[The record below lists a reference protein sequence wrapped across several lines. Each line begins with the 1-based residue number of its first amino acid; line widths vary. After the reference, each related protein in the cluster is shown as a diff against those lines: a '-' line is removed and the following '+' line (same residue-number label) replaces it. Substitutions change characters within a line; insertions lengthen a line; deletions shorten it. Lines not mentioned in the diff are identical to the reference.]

1 MEFRQLLQFYE
12 VCKQGSFS
20 AAGERLYMT
29 QQAVGK
35 SMKQLEDELAVILF
49 VREKSGVSLTPQ
61 GLYLES
67 RCEKLFQ
74 FIHETE
80 DQIQL
85 IGANCPL
92 RPKILIPQAAAEE
105 IRTNEKLYQEILQ
118 SPIMECVIEPLSHED
133 RLAERSVDAVIQM
146 MPSQDAARMSYPLL
160 NISMCAALHEDDR
173 SITKKEMMLRDFRN
187 RDIILLESW
196 TESNRKLLKSF
207 QEQNIAI
214 RSTQYVK
221 SQQEGL
227 KKTAANEGVFI
238 LPERDYHLLARK
250 KTQMIPIKKRSYS
263 LNLFFVSR
271 KKDPCQREILR
282 VYEFLKVRLLN
293 F

>member
-61 GLYLES
+61 GQYLES
-67 RCEKLFQ
+67 RCEKLFD

-92 RPKILIPQAAAEE
+92 RPKILIPQAGAEE
-105 IRTNEKLYQEILQ
+105 MQTNEKIYQEILQ
-118 SPIMECVIEPLSHED
+118 SPIMSCMIESEVSED
-133 RLAERSVDAVIQM
+133 RLAERNVDAVIQT
-146 MPSQDAARMSYPLL
+146 MPSQNPERMSYPLL
-160 NISMCAALHEDDR
+160 NISYVRGASRVRPFGYEKGNDAPGFPQQGYHPDGKLAG
-173 SITKKEMMLRDFRN
+173 IQQ
-187 RDIILLESW
+187 
-196 TESNRKLLKSF
+196 KLLRSF
-207 QEQNIAI
+207 REQNIALNSI
-214 RSTQYVK
+214 KYVK
-221 SQQEGL
+221 TMKEGI
-227 KKTAANEGVFI
+227 KRTAADEGIFI
-238 LPERDYHLLARK
+238 LPERDYKMLAK
-250 KTQMIPIKKRSYS
+250 KGTQMIPIKKRSYS
-263 LNLFFVSR
+263 LNLFFISR

-282 VYEFLKVRLLN
+282 VYEFLKVRLLH

>member
-35 SMKQLEDELAVILF
+35 SMKQLEDELAVVLF

-61 GLYLES
+61 GQYLES

-74 FIHETE
+74 FIRETE
-80 DQIQL
+80 DQIQM

-92 RPKILIPQAAAEE
+92 RPKILVPEAAVVE
-105 IRTNEKLYQEILQ
+105 IRTNEKLCQEILQ
-118 SPIMECVIEPLSHED
+118 SRIMEYLIEETTSED
-133 RLAERSVDAVIQM
+133 RLTDRSVDAVIQT
-146 MPSQDAARMSYPLL
+146 MPSQREDRMSYPLL
-160 NISMCAALHEDDR
+160 NISMCAALHEEDR
-173 SITKKEMMLRDFRN
+173 SVTKKEMMLRDFRN
-187 RDIILLESW
+187 RDIILMGSW
-196 TESNRKLLKSF
+196 KESNEKLLKSF
-207 QEQNIAI
+207 QEQNITLN
-214 RSTQYVK
+214 STQYVK
-221 SQQEGL
+221 TMQEGL
-227 KKTAANEGVFI
+227 KKTAAKEGLFI
-238 LPERDYHLLARK
+238 LPERDYHMFAGK
-250 KTQMIPIKKRSYS
+250 GTQMIPIKKRSYS
-263 LNLFFVSR
+263 LNLFYISR

-282 VYEFLKVRLLN
+282 VYEFLKVRLLI

>member
-61 GLYLES
+61 GQYLES
-67 RCEKLFQ
+67 RCEKLFD

-92 RPKILIPQAAAEE
+92 RPKILIPQAGAEE
-105 IRTNEKLYQEILQ
+105 MQTNEKIYQEILQ
-118 SPIMECVIEPLSHED
+118 SPIMSCMIESEVSED
-133 RLAERSVDAVIQM
+133 RLAERNVDAVIQT
-146 MPSQDAARMSYPLL
+146 MPSQNPERMSYPLL
-160 NISMCAALHEDDR
+160 NISMCAALHESDH
-173 SITKKEMMLRDFRN
+173 SVTKKEMMLRDFRN
-187 RDIILLESW
+187 RDIILMESW
-196 TESNRKLLKSF
+196 QESNKKLLRSF
-207 QEQNIAI
+207 HEQNIALNSI
-214 RSTQYVK
+214 KYVK
-221 SQQEGL
+221 SMKEGL
-227 KKTAANEGVFI
+227 KRTAADEGIFI
-238 LPERDYHLLARK
+238 LPERDYKMLAK
-250 KTQMIPIKKRSYS
+250 KGTQMIPIKKRSYS
-263 LNLFFVSR
+263 LNLFFISR

-282 VYEFLKVRLLN
+282 VYEFLKVRLLH

>member
-61 GLYLES
+61 GEYLEG
-67 RCEKLFQ
+67 RCEQLFQ

-92 RPKILIPQAAAEE
+92 RPKILLSKPTSEE
-105 IRTNEKLYQEILQ
+105 FGTNAKVYQEMQQ
-118 SPIMECVIEPLSHED
+118 SPIMQCVVEATSPEE
-133 RLAERSVDAVIQM
+133 RLDDGSVDAVIRIT
-146 MPSQDAARMSYPLL
+146 PSERNDRMNYPLL
-160 NISMCAALHEDDR
+160 NIAMCAVLPEGDR
-173 SITKKEMMLRDFRN
+173 SVTKKEMMLRDFRG
-187 RDIILLESW
+187 RDVCVMESW
-196 TESNRKLLKSF
+196 IEANGKLLRSF
-207 QEQNIAI
+207 QEQNIAFNGI
-214 RSTQYVK
+214 SYVK
-221 SQQEGL
+221 TMQDGL
-227 KKTAANEGVFI
+227 KAAASGKAVFI
-238 LPERDYHLLARK
+238 MPERSYNLLSHK
-250 KTQMIPIKKRSYS
+250 GTQSIPIKKRSFS
-263 LNLFFVSR
+263 LNLFFISR
-271 KKDPCQREILR
+271 KNDPCQREILR

-293 F
+293 Y